1 MAKNYKSASYL
12 NARIENIIKNGY
24 RPITDFSYTKQNY
37 NWILKPHGRKNSHLI
52 MTYEEA
58 KKEMS
63 KVIPDNPLTIEEYT
77 RELHRLQDTY
87 EDRFTLPGEKR
98 YQRSYMESV
107 AQEALDTE
115 SERDIDVK
123 KLSTERLRSAFKYA
137 REMSTSNPIK
147 SKDGSPRFYEYLS
160 DYLNNAPI

>member
-1 MAKNYKSASYL
+1 
-12 NARIENIIKNGY
+12 
-24 RPITDFSYTKQNY
+24 
-37 NWILKPHGRKNSHLI
+37 
-52 MTYEEA
+52 
-58 KKEMS
+58 MS

-87 EDRFTLPGEKR
+87 EDSSHYTEKNVINA
-98 YQRSYMESV
+98 SYMESV

-137 REMSTSNPIK
+137 RVHFKPYKIERRF
-147 SKDGSPRFYEYLS
+147 PRFYEYLS